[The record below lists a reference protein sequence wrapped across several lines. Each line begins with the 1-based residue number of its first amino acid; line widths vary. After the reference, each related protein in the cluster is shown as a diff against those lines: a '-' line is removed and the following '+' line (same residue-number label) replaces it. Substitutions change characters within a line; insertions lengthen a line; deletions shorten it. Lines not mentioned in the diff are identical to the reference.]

1 MKLIILL
8 YFCNAKGGSPTI
20 SCMALRHQITHL
32 LGDEF
37 RFVNDGTCTVECTYV
52 WYPLFP
58 QHNFWGN
65 CRAIQLRAIIIWHS
79 KARLWHCRMGEGG
92 QGHSQNHFEDEQA
105 GENETN
111 VIRLLKNV
119 FFWALHSGVGWR
131 SISIFALRYR

>member
-8 YFCNAKGGSPTI
+8 YFCNAKDGSPTI

-65 CRAIQLRAIIIWHS
+65 CRAIQLRAIQYKS
-79 KARLWHCRMGEGG
+79 
-92 QGHSQNHFEDEQA
+92 
-105 GENETN
+105 
-111 VIRLLKNV
+111 VIAWDLGLEKI
-119 FFWALHSGVGWR
+119 HP
-131 SISIFALRYR
+131 ISDFAL